1 MGPALLARLAIE
13 AEYRELL
20 GLGWTID
27 HAAAPTAGTASP
39 PTTGTIRSIGPL
51 CRRTTGI
58 RSLRGRLRPGPGR
71 NRRENKNLI
80 FPDDRRG
87 GSPPWDTHLPVH
99 VLGFAPLGWRVRV
112 GSHAVR
118 QRTSPGG
125 PIRGC
130 GCLKR
135 NPSAPKAEGK
145 GREFER
151 MGGHGF
157 GKKTSG
163 TRRGY
168 MEPFARNLELIRDWA
183 APVSAVKTPE
193 RNRSRFSGRLPAPI
207 DLPGSDGALRP
218 HAWPNWDPDWG

>member
-1 MGPALLARLAIE
+1 MAPTLLTGLAVE
-13 AEYRELL
+13 AHHRELL
-20 GLGWTID
+20 DLGWPIH
-27 HAAAPTAGTASP
+27 HAAAPTAGTATP
-39 PTTGTIRSIGPL
+39 PTTGTIRSIRPL

-58 RSLRGRLRPGPGR
+58 RSLSRRLRPGPGR
-71 NRRENKNLI
+71 NRRENEHLI
-80 FPDDRRG
+80 LPNHRCG
-87 GSPPWDTHLPVH
+87 GSPPRDAHLPVH
-99 VLGFAPLGWRVRV
+99 VLGFAPLGRRVRV
-112 GSHAVR
+112 GSHAAR
-118 QRTSPGG
+118 QRPTPGR

-130 GCLKR
+130 GRLKR

-168 MEPFARNLELIRDWA
+168 MEAFARNLGLIRDWA

-193 RNRSRFSGRLPAPI
+193 PDRSRFSGRPPAPI
-207 DLPGSDGALRP
+207 GLPGSDGALRP

>member
-1 MGPALLARLAIE
+1 MAPTLLARLAIK
-13 AEYRELL
+13 AEHRELL
-20 GLGWTID
+20 GSGRPIH
-27 HAAAPTAGTASP
+27 HASTAPAVTASP

-58 RSLRGRLRPGPGR
+58 RSLCGRLRPSR
-71 NRRENKNLI
+71 NRRENKDLI
-80 FPDDRRG
+80 LPNHRRG
-87 GSPPWDTHLPVH
+87 GPPPRNAHLPLH

-145 GREFER
+145 GREFEW

-168 MEPFARNLELIRDWA
+168 MEPFAHNLELIRDWA

-193 RNRSRFSGRLPAPI
+193 PDRSRFSGRPPAPI
-207 DLPGSDGALRP
+207 GLPGSDGALRP

>member
-1 MGPALLARLAIE
+1 MTPTLLASLAVE
-13 AEYRELL
+13 AEHCELL
-20 GLGWTID
+20 GSGRPIH
-27 HAAAPTAGTASP
+27 HATAAGTTSP

-58 RSLRGRLRPGPGR
+58 RSLCRRLCPGR

-80 FPDDRRG
+80 LPDDRRG
-87 GSPPWDTHLPVH
+87 GPPPRDAHLPLH
-99 VLGFAPLGWRVRV
+99 VLGFAPLGRRVGI
-112 GSHAVR
+112 GSHAAR
-118 QRTSPGG
+118 QRTTPGR

-157 GKKTSG
+157 GKKTSEV
-163 TRRGY
+163 RRGY
-168 MEPFARNLELIRDWA
+168 REQLGVNQGLGRPDSRIEVSGTESLKVFRKATSADW
-183 APVSAVKTPE
+183 S
-193 RNRSRFSGRLPAPI
+193 SRLKWSPPAGCLAKLGSRLGLA
-207 DLPGSDGALRP
+207 
-218 HAWPNWDPDWG
+218 